1 MMVIMLAGQARVGKT
16 TLAKWLSE
24 YLYHKGYYP
33 VILPFAGMLKEEVAA
48 MGLTKE
54 NNPIEYREMCQKIGS
69 SKRAEDPDYW
79 VNKFRE
85 RAAKIKDEDIIR
97 LEDSP
102 KTWAEKVVLVDDC
115 RYLNEIALGNELN
128 ALKIFISKGKREL
141 EDAQA
146 DWRQHESEEMANR
159 YEDGDKDIQSMF
171 HYRIVNEGTEVDY
184 KKKVSAL
191 FDEWIELAGD
201 LYTNI
206 CDCEVC
212 TAHRLDRDIDLNV
225 MIDQVIELLEKQLE
239 QENKEAS
246 EDSDS

>member
-146 DWRQHESEEMANR
+146 DWRQHESEEMANNF
-159 YEDGDKDIQSMF
+159 EDGNKDIQSMF
-171 HYRIVNEGTEVDY
+171 HYRIVNEDTEADY

-201 LYTNI
+201 LYTNL

-212 TAHRLDRDIDLNV
+212 AAHRLDRDIDLNV

-239 QENKEAS
+239 KDSEETT

>member
-54 NNPIEYREMCQKIGS
+54 NNPTEYREMCQKIGAA
-69 SKRAEDPDYW
+69 KRAEDPDYW

-85 RAAKIKDEDIIR
+85 RAATIKADDIVR

-141 EDAQA
+141 QDANA
-146 DWRQHESEEMANR
+146 DWRQHESEEMANK
-159 YEDGDKDIQSMF
+159 YEEGNKDIQSLF
-171 HYRIVNEGTEVDY
+171 HYRIINEGSEIEY
-184 KKKVSAL
+184 KNKVSAL

-201 LYTNI
+201 LYTNL

-225 MIDQVIELLEKQLE
+225 MIDEVIKILEEQLEKE
-239 QENKEAS
+239 DTK
-246 EDSDS
+246 DSDS